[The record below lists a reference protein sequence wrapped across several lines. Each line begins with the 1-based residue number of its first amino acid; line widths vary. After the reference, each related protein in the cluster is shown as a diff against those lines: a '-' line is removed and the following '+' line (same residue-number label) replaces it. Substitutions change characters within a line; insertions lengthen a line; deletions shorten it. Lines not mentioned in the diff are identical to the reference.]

1 MGKKEKVKEIKKPEG
16 KYSGLSEAEI
26 AREKAHEERCKR

>member
-1 MGKKEKVKEIKKPEG
+1 MGKKEKVKKLED
-16 KYSGLSEAEI
+16 KYAGLSESEI